1 MANILG
7 RSLLS
12 CVDKYNGRED
22 KTKLFDEFFLEYL
35 DKNVLDKEILFDEVN
50 DFIKEEFTSIKE
62 SSTDEE
68 INEFVNSFRNL
79 LLSKNIIKDECDIYE
94 LIGYILLGNILN
106 N

>member
-22 KTKLFDEFFLEYL
+22 KTKLFDKFFLEYL
-35 DKNVLDKEILFDEVN
+35 DENVLDKEILFDEVN

-68 INEFVNSFRNL
+68 INDFVISFKNL
-79 LLSKNIIKDECDIYE
+79 LINKHIIKDECDIYE

>member
-35 DKNVLDKEILFDEVN
+35 DENVLDKEILFDEVN
-50 DFIKEEFTSIKE
+50 DFIKEE
-62 SSTDEE
+62 
-68 INEFVNSFRNL
+68 L
-79 LLSKNIIKDECDIYE
+79 
-94 LIGYILLGNILN
+94 
-106 N
+106 

>member
-50 DFIKEEFTSIKE
+50 DFTKEEFTSIKE